1 MKTTNL
7 IQYSPEWWAFKAGKI
22 GGTRF
27 GQVISGRKN
36 RLVYELVDE
45 TMSGKASADDY
56 IDDAIQFGIDNEPIA
71 AELYSEQ
78 SGIEFQEVG
87 AILSDHSRIHHA
99 SADRLNINRGI
110 VLEIKCTESRAIH
123 LERFFEGPETGYMSQ
138 IKNYFAVSDS
148 VKEVHWVSYCPN
160 MVEKPLIVRVFHRDQ
175 FVNEIPAWREKVAA
189 IEETVKSM
197 VQQFIF

>member
-36 RLVYELVDE
+36 RLVYALAAE
-45 TMSGKASADDY
+45 TISGQADVSDY
-56 IDDAIQFGIDNEPIA
+56 INDAIQFGLDNEPIA

-78 SGIEFQEVG
+78 SGIVFQEVG
-87 AILSDHSRIHHA
+87 AILSDHSEIHHA
-99 SADRLNINRGI
+99 SPDRLNINRGI
-110 VLEIKCTESRAIH
+110 VLEIKCTENRAIH
-123 LERFFEGPETGYMSQ
+123 VERFFEGPETGYMSQ
-138 IKNYFAVSDS
+138 IKNYFTVSDS

-160 MVEKPLIVRVFHRDQ
+160 MVEKPLIVRIFKREQ
-175 FVNEIPAWREKVAA
+175 FEKEVPAWREKVAA

>member
-27 GQVISGRKN
+27 GQVISTRKN
-36 RLVYELVDE
+36 RLIYELAAE
-45 TMSGKASADDY
+45 TISGQADVSDY
-56 IDDAIQFGIDNEPIA
+56 INDAIQFGLDNEPIA

-87 AILSDHSRIHHA
+87 AILSDHSGIHHA
-99 SADRLNINRGI
+99 SPDRLNINRGI
-110 VLEIKCTESRAIH
+110 VLEIKCTENRAIH
-123 LERFFEGPETGYMSQ
+123 IERFFEGPETGYMSQ

-160 MVEKPLIVRVFHRDQ
+160 MVEKPLVVHVFSRAH
-175 FVNEIPAWREKVAA
+175 FEKEVPAWREKVAA